1 MGITINSSDNEFLAL
16 NLKRRLENANIDFSK
31 YTIEASSPETG
42 ELPDELKDKIK
53 YIGMNIY
60 KGHLVSFFNLL
71 QQDKATF
78 IKKVDEMK
86 ISDNDKKILKDFK
99 NSFDTYYSLNIQLE
113 NGKSYNVLNL
123 QEGEIEEIEEN
134 DPVLAEFIKTNSEDI
149 QTNTRKFTRNDLQA
163 DALKKSGESSR
174 DFVPTFLGM
183 FAGLVAL
190 GQYKEYLNGKGTPKW
205 MNKVFDKIGVP
216 SWKITPE
223 TQAEI
228 LAEEKEILAA
238 GHPIKN
244 FFNKYIKQPKNIYGA
259 FKNFIKGL
267 NPKTILNNVKGKSPK
282 ALMTAAIPIIFWGLT
297 GSLDDCLGAYKDR
310 KQDAEVFGKRKANE
324 IFGWSIA
331 AGVVS
336 SLAIAPLMEA
346 TVNYNKVKYAAH
358 SVGKLAKF
366 MPGLKNPKAIL
377 ANMGLG
383 ILFSMCTS
391 GSSWMSEALTLGKLS
406 SNRKELVANNIVEKN
421 DKESSSWNNFW
432 GYEAYSGKAKGI
444 TATDWSLGSLAGG
457 SGLLFA
463 SNPVACAAAT
473 TTLGCSE
480 TMTACFEQETKDGV
494 RRKNINQEKEKYA
507 NSCF

>member
-1 MGITINSSDNEFLAL
+1 MGITVNSSDNEFLAL
-16 NLKRRLENANIDFSK
+16 NLKRRLENANIDSSK

-42 ELPDELKDKIK
+42 ELPDELKESIK
-53 YIGMNIY
+53 YISMNIY

-71 QQDKATF
+71 QQDKEIF

-86 ISDNDKKILKDFK
+86 ISDSDKKILKDFK
-99 NSFDTYYSLNIQLE
+99 NSFDTYYSLNIQLD
-113 NGKSYNVLNL
+113 NGKKYNVLNL

-134 DPVLAEFIKTNSEDI
+134 DPALAEFIKTNAQDI
-149 QTNTRKFTRNDLQA
+149 DSRAREFARNDLQA

-174 DFVPTFLGM
+174 AFIPTFLGM

-190 GQYKEYLNGKGTPKW
+190 GQYKEYLNGKGTPEW
-205 MNKVFDKIGVP
+205 MNKCFDKMGV
-216 SWKITPE
+216 SGWKITPKTE
-223 TQAEI
+223 AEI
-228 LAEEKEILAA
+228 LAEEQEILAA
-238 GHPIKN
+238 GHPMKN
-244 FFNKYIKQPKNIYGA
+244 FFNKYIKQPKNIYKG
-259 FKNFIKGL
+259 FKNSLKGL
-267 NPKTILNNVKGKSPK
+267 NPKKILSSVHGKSPR
-282 ALMTAAIPIIFWGLT
+282 ALVAAAIPIIFWGLT

-310 KQDAEVFGKRKANE
+310 KQDTEVFGKKTANK
-324 IFGWSIA
+324 IFGWSVA
-331 AGVVS
+331 AGVGS

-346 TVNYNKVKYAAH
+346 TVNYNRVKYATGA
-358 SVGKLAKF
+358 VGKLGKF

-383 ILFSMCTS
+383 VLFSMCTS

-406 SNRKELVANNIVEKN
+406 SNRKELVANNIVEEN

-444 TATDWSLGSLAGG
+444 TATDWSLGALAGG

-463 SNPVACAAAT
+463 SNSVACAAAT

-494 RRKNINQEKEKYA
+494 RRKAINQEKEDYA